1 MLNGCYTFNELKEKY
16 QWDTSEGGISS
27 QIRYAR
33 NRGVEIEFAFKEGK
47 SYFRVLSDKSNI
59 CDEWKIYPKNNRYEV
74 SKNGLVRTSDTHKL
88 VGAESQQGYI
98 IITDTTQKPTKYY
111 RVNRMVLETFNPIS
125 NDELFIA
132 DHINGIK
139 TDNRLENLR
148 WLTQRQNM
156 EARDENFAKLNQNYQ
171 KLIEKYGYEGLNN
184 LFLAILN
191 EKN

>member
-16 QWDTSEGGISS
+16 KWDTTEGGISA

-47 SYFRVLSDKSNI
+47 SYFHILSDKSNI
-59 CDEWKIYPKNNRYEV
+59 YDEWKIYPKNNRYEV
-74 SKNGLVRTSDTHKL
+74 SKNGFVRTSDTHKL
-88 VGAESQQGYI
+88 VGAETQQGYI
-98 IITDTTQKPTKYY
+98 VVTDTTQQSNKYY
-111 RVNRMVLETFNPIS
+111 RINRMVLETFSPIP
-125 NDELFIA
+125 NDNLFVA

-148 WLTQRQNM
+148 WLTQRQNI

-191 EKN
+191 EK